1 MPLLFG
7 DDTFFDKQVKLSSPG
22 GGNSFVHVLVH
33 STSGD
38 DDPNDQPVQCV
49 RPFQLTDRLWLCR
62 LPKELADIV
71 FQACESPGVPD
82 LKAFRQYGQ
91 LYTIALFAGSWAPG
105 QISSW
110 DAYGEI
116 AEFVTFSQLVHPTSI
131 GFGNTA
137 RLTFGPDGGF
147 MSAEPGP
154 CRGITEEAFVIRPN
168 RNWISEAECEWVKN
182 LLADSKLKSLPDR
195 VARANW
201 NVQHA
206 AYQFFFEVRALL
218 MVSGLEALLN
228 TRDDLNPKTRGPGTG
243 KQFKNRTEQLAGLV
257 NVSFTQADAEAVW
270 EHRSDVVHGRDPW
283 ASLRGDEQGG
293 RLRQPPELTKDNET
307 VRQYLR
313 AEHLLRAT
321 VLKCLTDQQFAAI
334 FASDD
339 SVKNALPI

>member
-1 MPLLFG
+1 M
-7 DDTFFDKQVKLSSPG
+7 
-22 GGNSFVHVLVH
+22 
-33 STSGD
+33 
-38 DDPNDQPVQCV
+38 
-49 RPFQLTDRLWLCR
+49 
-62 LPKELADIV
+62 
-71 FQACESPGVPD
+71 
-82 LKAFRQYGQ
+82 
-91 LYTIALFAGSWAPG
+91 
-105 QISSW
+105 
-110 DAYGEI
+110 
-116 AEFVTFSQLVHPTSI
+116 
-131 GFGNTA
+131 
-137 RLTFGPDGGF
+137 
-147 MSAEPGP
+147 
-154 CRGITEEAFVIRPN
+154 
-168 RNWISEAECEWVKN
+168 KN